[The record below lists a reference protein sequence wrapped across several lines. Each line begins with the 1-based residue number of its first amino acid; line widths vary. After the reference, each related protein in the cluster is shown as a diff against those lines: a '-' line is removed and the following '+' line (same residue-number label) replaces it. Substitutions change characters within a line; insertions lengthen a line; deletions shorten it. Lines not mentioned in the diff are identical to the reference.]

1 MPFTKPVGHSVVPLS
16 LAVLA
21 FTAGCSKQE
30 APPPAAGVEVKV
42 MTAQLGSTDVYR
54 DFVGE
59 VRGSQEVEIRSRVN
73 GILLGKH
80 FEDGSLVS
88 KGDLLYTIDAR
99 EYRAQVATAEAQ
111 LAAAQANLARA
122 QQDVERYGPLL
133 RENAISRQ
141 VYDTAVATAKQA
153 AAQVEASRAAIVE
166 AKLGVEYA
174 SVRAPLTGRIGAS
187 QVFEGALISAG
198 QTLLATISADDPA
211 WVYFSVSEADL
222 LAYERRNRERGN
234 VDDDA
239 SRTVRLQLSDGSMY
253 PEPGLINFADRALD
267 PTTGTYRLRAE
278 FPNAGHELRPG
289 LFARIRVTALRRSDV
304 IMLPD
309 RAVQQQLGRY
319 FVTVVG
325 EGDKAETRPVELG
338 PRLGNHVVIEQGVAA
353 GDRIVVEGIQKARPG
368 TPLVV
373 TMVSA
378 AEFAT
383 PAAAEPKAAQPAQ
396 D

>member
-1 MPFTKPVGHSVVPLS
+1 VRRSLVPLS
-16 LAVLA
+16 FLVLA
-21 FTAGCSKQE
+21 AAAGCSKQQG
-30 APPPAAGVEVKV
+30 PPPQAGVEVKAV
-42 MTAQLGSTDVYR
+42 AAQLGSTDIYR

-59 VRGSQEVEIRSRVN
+59 VRGSQEVEIRSRVS

-80 FEDGSLVS
+80 FEDGGLVNE
-88 KGDLLYTIDAR
+88 GDLLYTIDAR

-111 LAAAQANLARA
+111 LAAAEANLARA
-122 QQDVERYGPLL
+122 RQDVERYEPLL

-153 AAQVEASRAAIVE
+153 SAQVEASRAAITE

-174 SVRAPLTGRIGAS
+174 TVRAPLTGRIGAS
-187 QVFEGALISAG
+187 LVFEGALITAG

-222 LAYERRNRERGN
+222 LAHERRLRERGGA
-234 VDDDA
+234 DDDA
-239 SRTVRLQLSDGSMY
+239 SRTVRLQLSDGSLY
-253 PEPGLINFADRALD
+253 PAPGLINFADRALD

-278 FPNAGHELRPG
+278 FPNPRHDLRPG
-289 LFARIRVTALRRSDV
+289 LFARIRVIAERRSGV

-325 EGDKAETRPVELG
+325 EGDRAESRPVELG
-338 PRLGNHVVIEQGVAA
+338 PRLGNQVVIEKGVAA
-353 GDRIVVEGIQKARPG
+353 GDRVVVEGIQKARPG

-373 TMVSA
+373 TMVTA

-383 PAAAEPKAAQPAQ
+383 PGEPPAAALPAQ
-396 D
+396 G

>member
-1 MPFTKPVGHSVVPLS
+1 MPVTQPVRRSLVPLS
-16 LAVLA
+16 FLVLVA
-21 FTAGCSKQE
+21 AAGCSKQQG
-30 APPPAAGVEVKV
+30 PPPPAGVEVKAV
-42 MTAQLGSTDVYR
+42 AAELGSTDVYR

-59 VRGSQEVEIRSRVN
+59 VRGSQEVEIRARVS

-80 FEDGSLVS
+80 FEDGGLVNE
-88 KGDLLYTIDAR
+88 GDLLYTIDAR

-111 LAAAQANLARA
+111 LAAAEANLARA
-122 QQDVERYGPLL
+122 RQDVERYEPLL

-153 AAQVEASRAAIVE
+153 AAQVEASRAAITE

-174 SVRAPLTGRIGAS
+174 TVRAPLHGRIGAS
-187 QVFEGALISAG
+187 LVFEGALITAG
-198 QTLLATISADDPA
+198 QTLLATISDDDPA

-222 LAYERRNRERGN
+222 LAYERRLRERGGA
-234 VDDDA
+234 DDDA

-253 PEPGLINFADRALD
+253 PAPGLINFADRALD

-278 FPNAGHELRPG
+278 FPNPRHDLRPG
-289 LFARIRVTALRRSDV
+289 LFARIRVTAERRSGV

-325 EGDKAETRPVELG
+325 DGDKAESRPVELG
-338 PRLGNHVVIEQGVAA
+338 PRLGNQVVIEKGVAA
-353 GDRIVVEGIQKARPG
+353 GDRVVVEGIQKARPG
-368 TPLVV
+368 TPLIVKMV
-373 TMVSA
+373 TA
-378 AEFAT
+378 ADLAT
-383 PAAAEPKAAQPAQ
+383 PREPPAAAQPAQ
-396 D
+396 G